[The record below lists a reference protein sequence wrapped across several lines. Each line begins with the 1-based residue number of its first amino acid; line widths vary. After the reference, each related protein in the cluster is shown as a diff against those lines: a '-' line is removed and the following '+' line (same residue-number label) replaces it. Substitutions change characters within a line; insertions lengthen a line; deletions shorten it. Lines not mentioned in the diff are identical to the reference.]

1 MQILAVV
8 VRYKTPIA
16 ESQTLQGLAQALTAD
31 PALAAAYKVLVWDNS
46 PEPLLEPQLPIPFE
60 YRHSERN
67 LGVSGAY
74 NSAMEFAEAHGH
86 VWMLLLDQD
95 STVTSH
101 YLHAMLRHS
110 RELEDRD
117 EIAVILPTVRVAE
130 TIMSPKQQLFM
141 RSGFYQRESEMLHGY
156 AIGINSGAIMR
167 VAWLRTIGGFST
179 ISGSI
184 TRTCMSSIS
193 CFFTARVC
201 GTHRMPNWS
210 TR

>member
-1 MQILAVV
+1 
-8 VRYKTPIA
+8 
-16 ESQTLQGLAQALTAD
+16 
-31 PALAAAYKVLVWDNS
+31 
-46 PEPLLEPQLPIPFE
+46 
-60 YRHSERN
+60 
-67 LGVSGAY
+67 
-74 NSAMEFAEAHGH
+74 
-86 VWMLLLDQD
+86 
-95 STVTSH
+95 VTSH

-179 ISGSI
+179 DFWLDYSDLYVFHQLFLHG
-184 TRTCMSSIS
+184 
-193 CFFTARVC
+193 ARVWYASDAELEHEMTVMDYDRLMQPWRYENFSYAETAFYDLYK
-201 GTHRMPNWS
+201 GHLENAVHHLRLFVRSIRQRRRFVNPVFSQIAWAQFLY
-210 TR
+210 RIKVPRKRRLEFWRLEGLKRRGVGA